1 MKRAI
6 LSTKAK
12 TLSSL
17 KNILKN
23 AEVLP
28 LFCFSIKDW
37 TKNNKSVIEKINSYF
52 GKNVSKIIRS
62 SSTKEDNS
70 SLSFAG
76 YFTSETNIITNEDLV
91 KAIENVIISYGK
103 NVDSSEEVLVQPMLK
118 NSRMSGVAFNH
129 DPSTGSAYKVINYTI
144 GSNTSG
150 VTSGAAKTKTFVYFE
165 NKKNSN
171 QDINK
176 VANLIE
182 ELENLFPKIPLDI
195 EFAFSDKNKLYLFQ
209 VRPLIINKTLGDQ
222 KTHNSLLESIKNK
235 ISLGQKEHPF
245 LLGKTT
251 LYGVM
256 PDWNPAEII
265 GIRPRPLA
273 LSLYRDLITDSIW
286 AYQRDNYGYMN
297 LRSFPL
303 MVDFGGK
310 PYVDVRI
317 SFNSFVP
324 KDIDPKLANRLVD
337 YYLNKLISLPK
348 LHDKIEYEIVF
359 SCYTFDLK
367 NRLEA
372 LKEEN
377 FSSKDLDQI
386 SNSLK
391 NLTNK
396 IIDTE
401 NGLWRVDQ
409 RKLKMLESRRMKIKS
424 SNMDKPSKIYW
435 LLEDIKRY
443 GTLPFAGLAR
453 AGFISVQFLKS
464 LVSVGIF
471 SQDDYDKFMNS
482 LNTVAKKLSHH
493 INSLSQKD
501 FLLKYGHLRPGTYDI
516 LSERYD
522 EAPEKYFGNLI
533 SKQKENKSYNFKLRD
548 DQKIKI
554 EKLLKEHKISA
565 NVDSLFEFLK
575 SGIELREFAKFE
587 FSKNLSDAIKIFQ
600 EWGESLG
607 FTREDLS
614 YSNVNCIKEAYVCAD
629 NSKKTLS
636 QSIAQG
642 KKSYEATKKLW
653 LPSLIL
659 KPEDSFSFHLPE
671 TEPNFVTQN
680 TVSGKVVNTTEKEKL
695 NGNIVFIE
703 SADPGYDWLFT
714 YPIAGLVTAYGGVN
728 SHMAIRANELNLPAV
743 IGAGEELFRTWTN
756 MNEIR
761 IDCAARRVEIIS

>member
-1 MKRAI
+1 MKKAI

-17 KNILKN
+17 QNILKN

-28 LFCFSIKDW
+28 QFCFSIKDW
-37 TKNNKSVIEKINSYF
+37 TKDNKLVIKKINSQF
-52 GKNVSKIIRS
+52 GINLCKIVRS
-62 SSTKEDNS
+62 SVTNEDNS
-70 SLSFAG
+70 IASLAG
-76 YFTSETNIITNEDLV
+76 HYTSELNVVTNEELT
-91 KAIENVIISYGK
+91 KAINNVIDSYGK
-103 NVDSSEEVLVQPMLK
+103 DVDNSEEVLVQPMLE
-118 NSRMSGVAFNH
+118 NSKMSGVAFSH

-144 GSNTSG
+144 GSNTTG
-150 VTSGAAKTKTFVYFE
+150 VTSGASKTKTFVYFE
-165 NKKNSN
+165 SKKNTN
-171 QDINK
+171 EDLDK
-176 VANLIE
+176 VASLIK
-182 ELENLFPKIPLDI
+182 ELENFFPQIPLDI
-195 EFAFSDKNKLYLFQ
+195 EFAFSEKNKLYLLQ
-209 VRPLIINKTLGDQ
+209 VRPLIINKQLGDK
-222 KTHNSLLESIKNK
+222 KTHNVLLKDIKHK
-235 ISLGQKEHPF
+235 ISLGQKKHPF

-256 PDWNPAEII
+256 PDWNPAEMI

-317 SFNSFVP
+317 SFNSFIP
-324 KDIDPKLANRLVD
+324 KDIKTDLANRLVD

-359 SCYTFDLK
+359 SCYTFDIK
-367 NRLEA
+367 SRLEA
-372 LKEEN
+372 LKKEN
-377 FSSKDLDQI
+377 FSSDDLVQI

-396 IIDTE
+396 IIDTK
-401 NGLWRVDQ
+401 NGLWRIDQ
-409 RKLKMLESRRMKIKS
+409 KKLEKLEPRRMKIKS
-424 SNMDKPSKIYW
+424 SNLDKPSKIYW

-464 LVSVGIF
+464 LVSIGIF
-471 SQDDYDKFMNS
+471 TQYDYDKFMSS

-522 EAPEKYFGNLI
+522 EAPKKYFGNLTF
-533 SKQKENKSYNFKLRD
+533 KREGNKSSTFELKD
-548 DQKIKI
+548 SQKKKI
-554 EKLLKEHKISA
+554 EELLKEHKISA

-575 SGIELREFAKFE
+575 SGIESREFAKFE

-600 EWGESLG
+600 EWGEGLG
-607 FTREDLS
+607 FSKDDLS
-614 YSNVNCIKEAYVCAD
+614 YANINCIKDIYVCAD
-629 NSKKTLS
+629 NPKNTLS
-636 QSIAQG
+636 HSIEQG
-642 KKSYEATKKLW
+642 KELYEATKKLW

-659 KPEDSFSFHLPE
+659 KPEDSFSFYLPE

-680 TVSGKVVNTTEKEKL
+680 VVSGKVVTIEQKEKL
-695 NGNIVFIE
+695 PGNIVFIE

-756 MNEIR
+756 KNEIR
-761 IDCAARRVEIIS
+761 IDCAAKRVEIIS

>member
-1 MKRAI
+1 MKKAI

-17 KNILKN
+17 QNILKN

-28 LFCFSIKDW
+28 QFCFSIKDW
-37 TKNNKSVIEKINSYF
+37 IKDKKLVIKKINSQL
-52 GKNVSKIIRS
+52 GINLCKIVRS
-62 SSTKEDNS
+62 S
-70 SLSFAG
+70 
-76 YFTSETNIITNEDLV
+76 ITNEDNSIASLAGYYTSELNV
-91 KAIENVIISYGK
+91 VTNDELTKAINNVIDSYGK
-103 NVDSSEEVLVQPMLK
+103 DVDNFEEVLVQPMLE
-118 NSRMSGVAFNH
+118 NSKMSGVAFSH

-144 GSNTSG
+144 GSNTAS
-150 VTSGAAKTKTFVYFE
+150 VTSGASETKTFVYFE
-165 NKKNSN
+165 NKNN
-171 QDINK
+171 TNEYLNR
-176 VANLIE
+176 VASLIE
-182 ELENLFPKIPLDI
+182 ELEHFFPRPLDI
-195 EFAFSDKNKLYLFQ
+195 EFAFSEKNKLYLLQ
-209 VRPLIINKTLGDQ
+209 VRPLIIKKQLGDK
-222 KTHNSLLESIKNK
+222 KTHSTLLEDIKHK
-235 ISLGQKEHPF
+235 IFLGQKKHPF

-256 PDWNPAEII
+256 PDWNPAEMI

-324 KDIDPKLANRLVD
+324 KDIKTDLANRLVD
-337 YYLNKLISLPK
+337 YYLNKLTSLPK
-348 LHDKIEYEIVF
+348 LHDKIEYDIVF

-367 NRLEA
+367 SRLEA
-372 LKEEN
+372 LKKEN
-377 FSSKDLDQI
+377 FSSDDLVQI

-396 IIDTE
+396 IIDTK
-401 NGLWRVDQ
+401 NGLWKIDQ
-409 RKLKMLESRRMKIKS
+409 KKLEKLEPRRMMIKS
-424 SNMDKPSKIYW
+424 SNLDKPSKIYW

-464 LVSVGIF
+464 LVSIGIF
-471 SQDDYDKFMNS
+471 TQYDYDKFMNS

-493 INSLSQKD
+493 FNSLSQKE

-522 EAPEKYFGNLI
+522 EAPKKYFGNLTFNR
-533 SKQKENKSYNFKLRD
+533 ENNKSSIFKLKD
-548 DQKIKI
+548 SQKKKI
-554 EKLLKEHKISA
+554 EELLKEHKISA

-575 SGIELREFAKFE
+575 FGIELREHAKFE
-587 FSKNLSDAIKIFQ
+587 FSKSLSDAIKIFQ
-600 EWGESLG
+600 EWGEDLG
-607 FTREDLS
+607 FSKDDLS
-614 YSNVNCIKEAYVCAD
+614 YANINCIKDIYVCAD
-629 NSKKTLS
+629 NSKNTLS
-636 QSIAQG
+636 HSIAQG
-642 KKSYEATKKLW
+642 KELYEHTKKLW

-659 KPEDSFSFHLPE
+659 KPEDSYSFHLPE
-671 TEPNFVTQN
+671 TEPNFITQN
-680 TVSGKVVNTTEKEKL
+680 TVSGKVVTIEQKEKL
-695 NGNIVFIE
+695 PGNIVFIE
-703 SADPGYDWLFT
+703 SSDPGYDWLFT

-728 SHMAIRANELNLPAV
+728 SHMAIRASELNLPAV
-743 IGAGEELFRTWTN
+743 IGAGEELFRTWIN

-761 IDCAARRVEIIS
+761 IDCAAKKIAIIS